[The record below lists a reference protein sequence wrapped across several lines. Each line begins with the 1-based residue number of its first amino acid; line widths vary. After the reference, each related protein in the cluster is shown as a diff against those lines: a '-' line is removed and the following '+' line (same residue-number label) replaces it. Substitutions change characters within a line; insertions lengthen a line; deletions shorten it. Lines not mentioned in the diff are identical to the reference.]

1 MSLIETF
8 RLVARVRALNRKV
21 ALLEKQLEAE
31 RYRNLIREDFFVSAA
46 VMGGRGIVGIP
57 PRVGAAYQPQPLK
70 QPPVYDPYQLR
81 GVDLMEF
88 EAEWKPQA
96 EAAGISEHEAKRQF
110 VLELERRRGN
120 KLIEEPYQ
128 TN

>member
-1 MSLIETF
+1 MRSLIKF
-8 RLVARVRALNRKV
+8 LRLIARVRALGSKV

-31 RYRNLIREDFFVSAA
+31 RYRNIVREDFFVSAA

-57 PRVGAAYQPQPLK
+57 PRVGPAYQPRQPV
-70 QPPVYDPYQLR
+70 QPPVYDPFQLH

-96 EAAGISEHEAKRQF
+96 EAAGITEHEAKRQF
-110 VLELERRRGN
+110 ILELEKRRGN
-120 KLIEEPYQ
+120 KLIDDPYA
-128 TN
+128 N